1 MSLNPEATLPRLE
14 RAAFIALA
22 TFVAALQV
30 SIALANILL
39 TVTGVLW
46 VALLIKKQ
54 ERVTA
59 PQWFWLLPAYAAL
72 TLMSAV
78 MSLAPVTSIIDSKQ
92 LLLFLIV
99 PGVYRLARGQRAI
112 TIATVII
119 SVGAAS
125 AIIGIA
131 QYGIFEYDNLGRRPQ
146 GSLTH
151 YMTYSGLLMLVSGM
165 AAARLLFHGRD
176 RTWPALVMPALLAAL
191 ALTFTRSAMVGTCVG
206 IGLLLAIKD
215 LRLLLL
221 APIVAGLFTAVA
233 PEQITARL
241 YSTFDPQ
248 NETVRD
254 RIAMMRTGVRLVRD
268 YPLMG
273 VGPDMVEAVY
283 ADYRDPA
290 AVQESN
296 PHLHNVPIQI
306 AAERGIPAL
315 LAWVALIVAVTRGL
329 VHQLRTGAY
338 RSLPAGGL
346 AAVGGML
353 AAGMFEYNFG
363 DSEFL
368 MLWLVLVTLPFAAEA
383 EPITSDQP
391 TTEPA

>member
-176 RTWPALVMPALLAAL
+176 RTWPALVMPALLVAL

-283 ADYRDPA
+283 VDYRDPA

-315 LAWVALIVAVTRGL
+315 LVWIALIVAVTRGL

>member
-1 MSLNPEATLPRLE
+1 MSLNPETTFPRLE

-22 TFVAALQV
+22 TFVAALQI

-39 TVTGVLW
+39 TITGVLW
-46 VALLIKKQ
+46 LALLIKKQ

-59 PQWFWLLPAYAAL
+59 PPWFWMLLAYAAL
-72 TLMSAV
+72 TLVS
-78 MSLAPVTSIIDSKQ
+78 SVTSLVPITSVIDSKQ

-99 PGVYRLARGQRAI
+99 PGVYRLARGQRAL

-176 RTWPALVMPALLAAL
+176 RTWPALVMPALLVAL

-206 IGLLLAIKD
+206 IGLLFVLKD

-221 APIVAGLFTAVA
+221 APIFAGLFTAVA

-273 VGPDMVEAVY
+273 VGPDMVEGVY

-306 AAERGIPAL
+306 AAERGLPAL
-315 LAWVALIVAVTRGL
+315 FVWIALIVAVTRGL
-329 VHQLRTGAY
+329 VHQLQTSAY
-338 RSLPAGGL
+338 RFLPAGGL
-346 AAVGGML
+346 AAVGSML

-368 MLWLVLVTLPFAAEA
+368 MLWLVLVTLPFAAVA
-383 EPITSDQP
+383 EPTTSDQP
-391 TTEPA
+391 TTESA

>member
-273 VGPDMVEAVY
+273 VGPEMVEAVY

>member
-283 ADYRDPA
+283 VDYRDPA

-315 LAWVALIVAVTRGL
+315 LAWVALVLAVTRGL

-353 AAGMFEYNFG
+353 AAGMLEYNFG

>member
-283 ADYRDPA
+283 VDYRDPA

>member
-46 VALLIKKQ
+46 VALLIKKR

>member
-1 MSLNPEATLPRLE
+1 MSLNPETTLPRLE
-14 RAAFIALA
+14 RAAFISLP
-22 TFVAALQV
+22 TFVAALQI

-46 VALLIKKQ
+46 VALLIRRQ
-54 ERVTA
+54 ERVTV
-59 PQWFWLLPAYAAL
+59 PQWFWLLAAYAAL
-72 TLMSAV
+72 TLMSSV
-78 MSLAPVTSIIDSKQ
+78 MSLAPITSIIDSKQ

-99 PGVYRLARGQRAI
+99 PGVYRLARGQRALS
-112 TIATVII
+112 IATVII

-176 RTWPALVMPALLAAL
+176 RTWPALVMPALLVAL

-206 IGLLLAIKD
+206 IGLLLILKD

-221 APIVAGLFTAVA
+221 APIVAGLFIAVA

-241 YSTFDPQ
+241 YSTFDSQ

-254 RIAMMRTGVRLVRD
+254 RIAMIRTGVRLVRD

-273 VGPDMVEAVY
+273 VGPDMVEHVY

-315 LAWVALIVAVTRGL
+315 LAWIALVVAVTRGL
-329 VHQLRTGAY
+329 IHHFRTSAY

-353 AAGMFEYNFG
+353 VAGMFEHNFG

>member
-1 MSLNPEATLPRLE
+1 MSLNPETTFPRLE

-22 TFVAALQV
+22 TFVAALQI

-39 TVTGVLW
+39 TITGVLW
-46 VALLIKKQ
+46 LALLIKKQ

-59 PQWFWLLPAYAAL
+59 PPWFWMLLAYAAL
-72 TLMSAV
+72 TLVS
-78 MSLAPVTSIIDSKQ
+78 SVTSLVPITSVIDSKQ

-99 PGVYRLARGQRAI
+99 PGVYRLARGQRAL

-176 RTWPALVMPALLAAL
+176 RTWPALVMPALLVAL

-206 IGLLLAIKD
+206 IGLLFVLKD

-221 APIVAGLFTAVA
+221 APIFAGLFIAVA
-233 PEQITARL
+233 PEQITRL

-273 VGPDMVEAVY
+273 VGPDMVEGVY

-306 AAERGIPAL
+306 AAERGLPAL
-315 LAWVALIVAVTRGL
+315 FVWIALIVAVTRGL
-329 VHQLRTGAY
+329 VHQLQTSAY
-338 RSLPAGGL
+338 RFLPAGGL
-346 AAVGGML
+346 AAVGSML

-368 MLWLVLVTLPFAAEA
+368 MLWLVLVTLPFAAVA
-383 EPITSDQP
+383 GPTTSDQP
-391 TTEPA
+391 TTESA

>member
-1 MSLNPEATLPRLE
+1 MSLNPETTLPRLE
-14 RAAFIALA
+14 RAAFISLA
-22 TFVAALQV
+22 TFVAALQI

-46 VALLIKKQ
+46 VALLIRRQ
-54 ERVTA
+54 ERVTV
-59 PQWFWLLPAYAAL
+59 PQWFWLLAAYAAL
-72 TLMSAV
+72 TLMSSV
-78 MSLAPVTSIIDSKQ
+78 RSLAPITSIIDSKQ

-99 PGVYRLARGQRAI
+99 PGVYRLARGQRALS
-112 TIATVII
+112 IATVII

-125 AIIGIA
+125 ALIGIA

-176 RTWPALVMPALLAAL
+176 RTWPALVMPALLVAL

-206 IGLLLAIKD
+206 IGLLLILKD

-221 APIVAGLFTAVA
+221 APIVAGLFIAVA

-241 YSTFDPQ
+241 YSTFDSQ

-254 RIAMMRTGVRLVRD
+254 RIAMIRTGVRLVRD

-273 VGPDMVEAVY
+273 VGPDMVEHVY

-315 LAWVALIVAVTRGL
+315 LVWIALVVAVTRGL
-329 VHQLRTGAY
+329 IHHFRTSAY

-346 AAVGGML
+346 AAGGGML
-353 AAGMFEYNFG
+353 VAGMFEHNFG

>member
-176 RTWPALVMPALLAAL
+176 RTWPALVMPALLVAL

-273 VGPDMVEAVY
+273 VGPDMVEGVY

-306 AAERGIPAL
+306 AAERGLPAL
-315 LAWVALIVAVTRGL
+315 FVWIALIVAVTRGL
-329 VHQLRTGAY
+329 VHLLRTSAY
-338 RSLPAGGL
+338 RFLPAGGL
-346 AAVGGML
+346 AAVGSML

-383 EPITSDQP
+383 EPTTSDQP
-391 TTEPA
+391 TTESA

>member
-346 AAVGGML
+346 ARVSHSAVRR
-353 AAGMFEYNFG
+353 
-363 DSEFL
+363 
-368 MLWLVLVTLPFAAEA
+368 
-383 EPITSDQP
+383 
-391 TTEPA
+391 

>member
-315 LAWVALIVAVTRGL
+315 LVWIALVMAVTRGL

>member
-1 MSLNPEATLPRLE
+1 MSLNPETTLPRLE

-22 TFVAALQV
+22 TFVATLQI

-46 VALLIKKQ
+46 LALLIKKQ
-54 ERVTA
+54 ERVTV
-59 PQWFWLLPAYAAL
+59 PQWFWFLLAYAAL
-72 TLMSAV
+72 TLMS
-78 MSLAPVTSIIDSKQ
+78 SVTSLVPITSVIDSKQ

-99 PGVYRLARGQRAI
+99 PGVYRLARGQRAL

-176 RTWPALVMPALLAAL
+176 RTWPALVMPALLVAL

-206 IGLLLAIKD
+206 IGLLFVLKD

-221 APIVAGLFTAVA
+221 APIVAGLFIVAA

-273 VGPDMVEAVY
+273 VGPDMVEGVY

-290 AVQESN
+290 AIQESN

-306 AAERGIPAL
+306 AAERGLPAL
-315 LAWVALIVAVTRGL
+315 LVWIALIVAVTRSL
-329 VHQLRTGAY
+329 VHQLRTGSY

-346 AAVGGML
+346 AAVGSML

>member
-315 LAWVALIVAVTRGL
+315 LVWIALIVAVTRGL

>member
-1 MSLNPEATLPRLE
+1 MSLNPETTLPRLE

-22 TFVAALQV
+22 TFVAALQI

-46 VALLIKKQ
+46 VALLIRRQ
-54 ERVTA
+54 ERVTV
-59 PQWFWLLPAYAAL
+59 PQWFWLLAAYAAL
-72 TLMSAV
+72 TLMSSV
-78 MSLAPVTSIIDSKQ
+78 MSLAPITSIIDSKQ

-99 PGVYRLARGQRAI
+99 PGVYRLARGQRALS
-112 TIATVII
+112 IATVII

-131 QYGIFEYDNLGRRPQ
+131 QYGIFEYDNIGRRPQ

-176 RTWPALVMPALLAAL
+176 RTWPALVMPALLVAL

-206 IGLLLAIKD
+206 IGLLLILKD

-221 APIVAGLFTAVA
+221 APIVAGLFIAVA

-241 YSTFDPQ
+241 YSTFDSQ

-254 RIAMMRTGVRLVRD
+254 RIAMIRTGVRLVRD

-273 VGPDMVEAVY
+273 VGPDMVEHVY

-315 LAWVALIVAVTRGL
+315 LAWIALVVAVTRGL
-329 VHQLRTGAY
+329 IHHFRTSAS

-353 AAGMFEYNFG
+353 VAGMFEHNFG

>member
-1 MSLNPEATLPRLE
+1 MSLNPETTFPRLE

-22 TFVAALQV
+22 TFVAALQI

-39 TVTGVLW
+39 TITGVLW
-46 VALLIKKQ
+46 LALLIKKQ

-59 PQWFWLLPAYAAL
+59 PPWFWMLLAYAAL
-72 TLMSAV
+72 TLVS
-78 MSLAPVTSIIDSKQ
+78 SVTSLVPITSVIDSKQ

-99 PGVYRLARGQRAI
+99 PGVYRLARGQRAL

-176 RTWPALVMPALLAAL
+176 RTWPALVMPALLVAL

-206 IGLLLAIKD
+206 IGLLFVLKD

-221 APIVAGLFTAVA
+221 APIFAGLFIAVA

-273 VGPDMVEAVY
+273 VGPDMVEGVY

-306 AAERGIPAL
+306 AAERGLPAL
-315 LAWVALIVAVTRGL
+315 FVWIALIVAVTRGL
-329 VHQLRTGAY
+329 VHQLQTSAY
-338 RSLPAGGL
+338 RFLPAGGL
-346 AAVGGML
+346 AAVGSML

-368 MLWLVLVTLPFAAEA
+368 MLWLVLVTLPFAAVA
-383 EPITSDQP
+383 GPTTSDQP
-391 TTEPA
+391 TTESA

>member
-1 MSLNPEATLPRLE
+1 MSINPEATLPRLE

>member
-165 AAARLLFHGRD
+165 AAARLLFLGRD

>member
-273 VGPDMVEAVY
+273 VGPEMVEAVY

-315 LAWVALIVAVTRGL
+315 LVWVALVVAVTRGL

>member
-206 IGLLLAIKD
+206 IGLLFAIKD

-315 LAWVALIVAVTRGL
+315 LVWVALVVAVTRGL

>member
-165 AAARLLFHGRD
+165 AAARLLFHGRA

-273 VGPDMVEAVY
+273 VGPEMVEAVY

-315 LAWVALIVAVTRGL
+315 LVWVALVVAVTRGL

>member
-315 LAWVALIVAVTRGL
+315 LAWIALIVAVTRGL

>member
-1 MSLNPEATLPRLE
+1 MSINPEATLPRLE

-315 LAWVALIVAVTRGL
+315 LVWIALVMAVTRGL

>member
-283 ADYRDPA
+283 VDYRDPA

-315 LAWVALIVAVTRGL
+315 LVWIALIVAVTRGL

>member
-165 AAARLLFHGRD
+165 AAARLRFHGRD

-268 YPLMG
+268 YPQMG

>member
-1 MSLNPEATLPRLE
+1 MSLNPETTLPRLE

-22 TFVAALQV
+22 TFVAALQI

-46 VALLIKKQ
+46 VALLIRRQ
-54 ERVTA
+54 EHVTV
-59 PQWFWLLPAYAAL
+59 PQWFWLLAAYAAL
-72 TLMSAV
+72 TLMSSV
-78 MSLAPVTSIIDSKQ
+78 MSLAPITSIIDSKQ

-99 PGVYRLARGQRAI
+99 PGVYRLARGQRALS
-112 TIATVII
+112 IATVII

-176 RTWPALVMPALLAAL
+176 RTWPALVMPALLVAL

-206 IGLLLAIKD
+206 IGLLLILKD

-221 APIVAGLFTAVA
+221 APIVAGLFIAVA

-241 YSTFDPQ
+241 YSTFDSQ

-254 RIAMMRTGVRLVRD
+254 RIAMIRTGVRLVRD

-273 VGPDMVEAVY
+273 VGPDMVEHVY

-315 LAWVALIVAVTRGL
+315 LAWIALVVAVTRGL
-329 VHQLRTGAY
+329 IHHFRTSAY

-353 AAGMFEYNFG
+353 VAGMFEHNFG

>member
-1 MSLNPEATLPRLE
+1 
-14 RAAFIALA
+14 
-22 TFVAALQV
+22 
-30 SIALANILL
+30 
-39 TVTGVLW
+39 
-46 VALLIKKQ
+46 
-54 ERVTA
+54 
-59 PQWFWLLPAYAAL
+59 
-72 TLMSAV
+72 MSAV

-273 VGPDMVEAVY
+273 VGPEMVEAVY

>member
-329 VHQLRTGAY
+329 VHQLRTGDY

>member
-315 LAWVALIVAVTRGL
+315 LVWVALVVAVTRGL

-353 AAGMFEYNFG
+353 AAGMFENNFG

>member
-59 PQWFWLLPAYAAL
+59 PQWFWFLPTYAGL

-176 RTWPALVMPALLAAL
+176 RTWPALVMPALLVAL

-273 VGPDMVEAVY
+273 VGPDMVEGVY

-306 AAERGIPAL
+306 AAERGLPAL
-315 LAWVALIVAVTRGL
+315 FVWIALIVAVTRGL
-329 VHQLRTGAY
+329 VHLLRTSAY
-338 RSLPAGGL
+338 RFLPAGGL
-346 AAVGGML
+346 AAVGSML

>member
-1 MSLNPEATLPRLE
+1 MSLNPETTFPRLE

-22 TFVAALQV
+22 TFVAALQI

-39 TVTGVLW
+39 TITGVLW
-46 VALLIKKQ
+46 LALLIKKQ

-59 PQWFWLLPAYAAL
+59 PPWFWMLLAYAAL
-72 TLMSAV
+72 TLVS
-78 MSLAPVTSIIDSKQ
+78 SVTSLVPITSVVDSKQ

-99 PGVYRLARGQRAI
+99 PGVYRLARGQRAL

-176 RTWPALVMPALLAAL
+176 RTWPALVMPALLVAL

-206 IGLLLAIKD
+206 IGLLFVLKD

-221 APIVAGLFTAVA
+221 APIFAGLFIAVA

-273 VGPDMVEAVY
+273 VGPDMVEGVY

-306 AAERGIPAL
+306 AAERGLPAL
-315 LAWVALIVAVTRGL
+315 FVWIALIVAVTRGL
-329 VHQLRTGAY
+329 VHQLQTSAY
-338 RSLPAGGL
+338 RFLPAGGL
-346 AAVGGML
+346 AAVGSML

-368 MLWLVLVTLPFAAEA
+368 MLWLVLVTLPFAAVA
-383 EPITSDQP
+383 GPTTSDQP
-391 TTEPA
+391 TTESA

>member
-315 LAWVALIVAVTRGL
+315 LAWVALVLAVTRGL